1 MEEKKEIL
9 LPSKRYANADEQ
21 ELNVKLELESSES
34 LLRIGDRDIIL
45 DIAKLYDKER
55 NNSTNYK
62 IYGKMK
68 MIFRNMYSGVTEYPY
83 LEERLYL
90 VGDGSDNNFNGFI
103 PYDEFAFLRRDLY
116 REYTVPG
123 SGSVLGGS
131 NSVPTTA
138 KSGSTEHTTITTMTA
153 PYQNWNVYLS
163 YVSGQDSS
171 YPMKYTLSGDTN
183 NVYSFTAGNGIP
195 FRVTDTGN
203 SYVLTS
209 PVPHGISVGEYIVIS
224 GGTIVNY
231 GETKDNTFYVN
242 SVGNETYNSEKY
254 VITLLK
260 TQFKQGLSISG
271 VVLGKRCLNVNNI
284 SGTTSTYYIHKHTL
298 LTGPSDYI
306 LDNVGFESPIWED
319 EKKMLLE
326 NSAGVNDVIVERN
339 RMESVLFDFKEPLV
353 LSGLTNN
360 LNYTPTEVYVTT
372 VFRNGNGYFN
382 YPPKTGYKF
391 NFHDSWVD
399 KHFDGNTSQES
410 EFTKGTFTRGDITF
424 TSGNTL
430 SIGDVMNGAFVEYNR
445 KEMKERIISESYH
458 KITNPT
464 DIFNFGQTDPLFYS
478 GTSITNPIGLYY
490 QPHNRVKLRELSPYM
505 EMAKTND
512 IYNLPENTIYDK
524 DEDVWRWRDLYDHGY
539 IDPDGYGTNFP
550 FANNIHYVKMDINFY
565 LRNENQYINKQDG
578 LIDFNTRA
586 KNNNLL
592 C

>member
-1 MEEKKEIL
+1 MEEKREII

-21 ELNVKLELESSES
+21 ELNLKLELDNSES
-34 LLRIGDRDIIL
+34 LLRMGDRDIIL

-55 NNSTNYK
+55 NSSVNYK

-68 MIFRNMYSGVTEYPY
+68 MIFRNMYSGVTDYSY
-83 LEERLYL
+83 LSERLYL
-90 VGDGSDNNFNGFI
+90 VGDGSDNDFTGFL

-123 SGSVLGGS
+123 SGTVLGGS
-131 NSVPTTA
+131 NSIPTIQT
-138 KSGSTEHTTITTMTA
+138 SGSTQHTRITTMTA

-163 YVSGQDSS
+163 YVSDQDSTH
-171 YPMKYTLSGDTN
+171 PMKYTLSGNTN
-183 NVYSFTAGNGIP
+183 NVYSFTAGDGIP
-195 FRVTDTGN
+195 FRVTEDTG
-203 SYVLTS
+203 SYTLTS
-209 PVPHGISVGEYIVIS
+209 PVPHGISVGEYIVVS
-224 GGTIVNY
+224 GGTITNY

-242 SVGNETYNSEKY
+242 SVGNETYNSENY

-260 TQFKQGLSISG
+260 TQFTQGLTLSG
-271 VVLGKRCLNVNNI
+271 VVLGKRCLDVNNI
-284 SGTTSTYYIHKHTL
+284 SGTTSTYYVHKHKL

-319 EKKMLLE
+319 EKKMLIE
-326 NSAGVNDVIVERN
+326 NSAGDNDVIVERN

-353 LSGLTNN
+353 LSGITNN

-399 KHFDGNTSQES
+399 NHFDGHTSEES
-410 EFTKGTFTRGDITF
+410 EFTKGTFTRDDITF

-430 SIGDVMNGAFVEYNR
+430 SVGDVIDGAFVEYNR
-445 KEMKERIISESYH
+445 KEIKERIISESFH

-464 DIFNFGQTDPLFYS
+464 TIFNFGQTNPLYYS
-478 GTSITNPIGLYY
+478 GASITNPIGLYY
-490 QPHNRVKLRELSPYM
+490 QTHYRVKLRELSPYM

-524 DEDVWRWRDLYDHGY
+524 DENVWRWRDLYDHGY

-550 FANNIHYVKMDINFY
+550 FANNIHYVKTDINFY
-565 LRNENQYINKQDG
+565 LRNEKQYTNKQDG
-578 LIDFNTRA
+578 LINFNNRT
-586 KNNNLL
+586 NNNLL

>member
-21 ELNVKLELESSES
+21 ELNLKLELENSES
-34 LLRIGDRDIIL
+34 LLRMGDRDIIL

-55 NNSTNYK
+55 NNSVNYK

-68 MIFRNMYSGVTEYPY
+68 MVFRNMYSGVTDYNY
-83 LEERLYL
+83 LSERLYL
-90 VGDGSDNNFNGFI
+90 VGDGSDNDFTGFL

-116 REYTVPG
+116 RQYTIPG
-123 SGSVLGGS
+123 SGTVLGGS
-131 NSVPTTA
+131 
-138 KSGSTEHTTITTMTA
+138 GSTPTIMETTGMTHTKITTMTA

-163 YVSGQDSS
+163 YVFDQDSN
-171 YPMKYTLSGDTN
+171 YPMTYTLSGEPKVEGTN
-183 NVYSFTAGNGIP
+183 IVHYSAGDGIP
-195 FRVTDTGN
+195 FRVTTGDTKTFT
-203 SYVLTS
+203 LTS
-209 PVPHGISVGEYIVIS
+209 PVPHGISVGEYII
-224 GGTIVNY
+224 IDEKPY
-231 GETKDNTFYVN
+231 YVN
-242 SVGNETYNSEKY
+242 SVGNEIYDSKNY
-254 VITLLK
+254 VITLNK
-260 TQFKQGLSISG
+260 AQFKPEDFLPIGGIK
-271 VVLGKRCLNVNNI
+271 LGKRCLDINNI
-284 SGTTSTYYIHKHTL
+284 TGTTSTYYVHKHKL
-298 LTGPSDYI
+298 LTDNTDYI

-319 EKKMLLE
+319 EKKILLE
-326 NSAGVNDVIVERN
+326 NSAGINDVIVERN

-399 KHFDGNTSQES
+399 NHFDGHTSEES
-410 EFTKGTFTRGDITF
+410 EFTKGTFTRDGITF

-430 SIGDVMNGAFVEYNR
+430 SVGDVIDGAFVEYNR
-445 KEMKERIISESYH
+445 KEMKERIISESFH

-464 DIFNFGQTDPLFYS
+464 TIFNFGQTNPLYYS
-478 GTSITNPIGLYY
+478 GASITNPIGLYY
-490 QPHNRVKLRELSPYM
+490 QTHYRVKLRELSPYM

-524 DEDVWRWRDLYDHGY
+524 DENVWRWRDLYDHGY

-550 FANNIHYVKMDINFY
+550 FANNIHYVKTDINFY
-565 LRNENQYINKQDG
+565 LRNEKQYTNKQDG
-578 LIDFNTRA
+578 LINFNNRT
-586 KNNNLL
+586 NNNLL

>member
-1 MEEKKEIL
+1 
-9 LPSKRYANADEQ
+9 
-21 ELNVKLELESSES
+21 
-34 LLRIGDRDIIL
+34 
-45 DIAKLYDKER
+45 
-55 NNSTNYK
+55 
-62 IYGKMK
+62 
-68 MIFRNMYSGVTEYPY
+68 
-83 LEERLYL
+83 
-90 VGDGSDNNFNGFI
+90 
-103 PYDEFAFLRRDLY
+103 
-116 REYTVPG
+116 
-123 SGSVLGGS
+123 VLGGS
-131 NSVPTTA
+131 NSVPTIA

-163 YVSGQDSS
+163 YVSGQDST
-171 YPMKYTLSGDTN
+171 YPMKYTLSGNTN
-183 NVYSFTAGNGIP
+183 NVYSFTSGNGIP
-195 FRVTDTGN
+195 FRVTEDTG
-203 SYVLTS
+203 SYTLTS
-209 PVPHGISVGEYIVIS
+209 PVPHGISVGEYIVVS

-231 GETKDNTFYVN
+231 GETKNNTFYVN
-242 SVGNETYNSEKY
+242 SVGNEIYNSENY

-260 TQFKQGLSISG
+260 TQFTQGLTLSG
-271 VVLGKRCLNVNNI
+271 VVLGKRCLDVNNI
-284 SGTTSTYYIHKHTL
+284 SGTTSTYYVHKHKL

-319 EKKMLLE
+319 EKKILLE

-399 KHFDGNTSQES
+399 EHFDGDTSEES

-424 TSGNTL
+424 ISGNTL
-430 SIGDVMNGAFVEYNR
+430 STGDIINGAFVEYNR

-464 DIFNFGQTDPLFYS
+464 DIFNFGQTNPLYYS
-478 GTSITNPIGLYY
+478 GASITNPIGLYY
-490 QPHNRVKLRELSPYM
+490 QTHNRVKLRELSPYM

-512 IYNLPENTIYDK
+512 IFNLPENTIYDK

-539 IDPDGYGTNFP
+539 VDPDGYGTNFP
-550 FANNIHYVKMDINFY
+550 FANNIHYVKTDINFY
-565 LRNENQYINKQDG
+565 LRNETQYTNKQDG
-578 LIDFNTRA
+578 LIDFNNRA
-586 KNNNLL
+586 NNNLL